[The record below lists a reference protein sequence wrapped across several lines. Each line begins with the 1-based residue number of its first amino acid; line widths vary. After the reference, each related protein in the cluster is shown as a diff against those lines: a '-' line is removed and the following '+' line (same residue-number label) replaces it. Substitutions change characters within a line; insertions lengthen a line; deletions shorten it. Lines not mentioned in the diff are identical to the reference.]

1 MYSTICGPR
10 LDEMSKDVGLIKE
23 KVFNGLSGMPKK
35 MNLLVILFVTILAG
49 IGTLIWS
56 GARNQGKLEG
66 MIQTHMEMSAEA
78 IREAVKEASE

>member
-23 KVFNGLSGMPKK
+23 RVFNGLSGMPKK

-49 IGTLIWS
+49 IGTLVWT

-66 MIQTHMEMSAEA
+66 MIQTHMD
-78 IREAVKEASE
+78 AVKAADKEASE